1 VIYRI
6 TDGKTDTANSKPKS
20 KILNSISFVVYFLWV
35 IMMTEQGMKLKEEL
49 MNLPQS
55 DRASL
60 AEELLRSL
68 DTELEE
74 NYEQEWLEEIRKRS
88 EELKEG
94 EVEPVEFE
102 EVIQEAL
109 SVLK

>member
-1 VIYRI
+1 
-6 TDGKTDTANSKPKS
+6 
-20 KILNSISFVVYFLWV
+20 
-35 IMMTEQGMKLKEEL
+35 MMKEQGMKLKEEL